1 MKLYK
6 EQKISYYER
15 TPINADG
22 SFDETNKTV
31 GEKFED
37 GKPVFVADDGK
48 TTRAFQDLST
58 LLERTK

>member
-6 EQKISYYER
+6 EQKISCFVR
-15 TPINADG
+15 TPINSDG
-22 SFDETNKTV
+22 TLDETHKTQ
-31 GEKFED
+31 GKPFED
-37 GKPVFVADDGK
+37 GRPVFVADDGK

>member
-6 EQKISYYER
+6 EQKISHFVR
-15 TPINADG
+15 TPINPDG
-22 SFDETNKTV
+22 TLDETNASI
-31 GEKFED
+31 GDSFED

-48 TTRAFQDLST
+48 ITRAFQDLST